1 LDPEVF
7 FMGEVGLQYRILP
20 EGLETDLDKL
30 KGDIEKALPAG
41 AKLRASEQRPLAF
54 GLKALHVLIV
64 MDDKK
69 GGAEQVEDVLN
80 TVPGVQS
87 VEIVEMGLL

>member
-1 LDPEVF
+1 
-7 FMGEVGLQYRILP
+7 MGEVGLQYRVLP
-20 EGLETDLDKL
+20 EGLEVDLKKMED
-30 KGDIEKALPAG
+30 DIKKALPEF
-41 AKLRASEQRPLAF
+41 AKLRAAEQRPLAF

-69 GGAEQVEDVLN
+69 GGAEQVESSISAVA
-80 TVPGVQS
+80 GVQS

>member
-1 LDPEVF
+1 
-7 FMGEVGLQYRILP
+7 MGEVGLQYRVLP
-20 EGLETDLDKL
+20 EGLEVDLKKMRD
-30 KGDIEKALPAG
+30 DIGKALPQG
-41 AKLRASEQRPLAF
+41 AVLRASEERPLAF

-69 GGAEQVEDVLN
+69 GGAEQVESAIAG
-80 TVPGVQS
+80 VPGVQS

>member
-1 LDPEVF
+1 
-7 FMGEVGLQYRILP
+7 MGEVGLQYRILP
-20 EGLETDLDKL
+20 EGLEVDLNKL
-30 KGDIEKALPAG
+30 EEDIKKSIPEF

-69 GGAEQVEDVLN
+69 GGAEQVE
-80 TVPGVQS
+80 TAISGVPGVQS

>member
-1 LDPEVF
+1 
-7 FMGEVGLQYRILP
+7 MGEVGLQYRVLP
-20 EGLETDLDKL
+20 EGIEVDLKKLEE
-30 KGDIEKALPAG
+30 DIKKALPES

-54 GLKALHVLIV
+54 GLKALHVLVV

-69 GGAEQVEDVLN
+69 GGAEQVEAAITGVA
-80 TVPGVQS
+80 GVQS

>member
-1 LDPEVF
+1 
-7 FMGEVGLQYRILP
+7 MGEVGLQYRVLP
-20 EGLETDLDKL
+20 EGLEVDLKKL
-30 KGDIEKALPAG
+30 EEDIKKALPEG
-41 AKLRASEQRPLAF
+41 AKLRAAEQRPLAF

-69 GGAEQVEDVLN
+69 GGAEQVETAIAGV
-80 TVPGVQS
+80 TGVQS

>member
-1 LDPEVF
+1 
-7 FMGEVGLQYRILP
+7 MGEVGLQYRVLP
-20 EGLETDLDKL
+20 EGLEVDLDKL
-30 KGDIEKALPAG
+30 KVDIEKALPAG
-41 AKLRASEQRPLAF
+41 ARLRASEQRPLAF

-69 GGAEQVEDVLN
+69 GGAEQVEAALSSVA
-80 TVPGVQS
+80 GVQS

>member
-1 LDPEVF
+1 VF
-7 FMGEVGLQYRILP
+7 SVGEVGLQYRILP
-20 EGLETDLDKL
+20 EGLEVDLTKL
-30 KGDIEKALPAG
+30 EGDIKKALPDG
-41 AKLRASEQRPLAF
+41 ARLRAAEQRPLAF

-69 GGAEQVEDVLN
+69 GGADQVEDAISK
-80 TVPGVQS
+80 VPGVQS

>member
-1 LDPEVF
+1 
-7 FMGEVGLQYRILP
+7 MGEVGLQYRVLP
-20 EGLETDLDKL
+20 EGLEVDLKKL
-30 KGDIEKALPAG
+30 EEDIKKALPEG
-41 AKLRASEQRPLAF
+41 AKLRVAEQRPLAF

-69 GGAEQVEDVLN
+69 GGADQVETAISGV
-80 TVPGVQS
+80 TGVQS